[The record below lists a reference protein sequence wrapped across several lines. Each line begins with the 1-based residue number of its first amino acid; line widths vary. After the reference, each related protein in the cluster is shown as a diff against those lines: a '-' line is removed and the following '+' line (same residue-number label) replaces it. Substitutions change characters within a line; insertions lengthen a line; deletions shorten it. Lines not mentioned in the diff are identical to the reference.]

1 MASGQSTSPDA
12 SPRFTRFSLATL
24 FVVVTAIAVAL
35 AVGLEMTKSEVT
47 AYVLIQRSLP
57 DWPSSAGADMSDA
70 AYRSFRQTQLELLRS
85 EPLLIRAM
93 RDQTIA
99 SLNLIHGQADPV
111 KWLEANL
118 KTDFPGDGE
127 LLRIR
132 LFSRDPAD
140 AAKVVNAVVDSYFK
154 EVVEQGLQQ
163 RNRNEERL
171 RILYQELRDQIV
183 REKKDVARMKEALAG
198 AGASGEPDID
208 IRDAEIKRLE
218 DDAGDL
224 HARLLQLRLS
234 KYAPPRNSARGR
246 SQPPPVSPEAT
257 SQTCTAGR
265 QSRRLTGDTF
275 RIDWTGRR
283 IRRMVALGDHR

>member
-1 MASGQSTSPDA
+1 
-12 SPRFTRFSLATL
+12 
-24 FVVVTAIAVAL
+24 
-35 AVGLEMTKSEVT
+35 MTKSEVT

-57 DWPSSAGADMSDA
+57 DWPSSVGADMSDA

-93 RDQTIA
+93 RDPTIA
-99 SLNLIHGQADPV
+99 SLNLVHGQADPV

-118 KTDFPGDGE
+118 KADFPGDGE

-132 LFSRDPAD
+132 LRSRDPAD
-140 AAKVVNAVVDSYFK
+140 AAKVVNSVVGSYFK

-171 RILYQELRDQIV
+171 RVLYQELRDQIA
-183 REKKDVARMKEALAG
+183 REKKEVARMKEALAG

-208 IRDAEIKRLE
+208 VRAAEIKRLE

-234 KYAPPRNSARGR
+234 KYEPPRVRRVDEA
-246 SQPPPVSPEAT
+246 SP
-257 SQTCTAGR
+257 R
-265 QSRRLTGDTF
+265 P
-275 RIDWTGRR
+275 
-283 IRRMVALGDHR
+283 